1 MWARTP
7 TYAEV
12 EFAFPR
18 GSTLLLYTDGAIER
32 RGERLDVGVQRLRDV
47 SRGVDG
53 SLEVFLDR
61 IVSGV
66 LADGAA
72 DDTALLG
79 VRWLE

>member
-1 MWARTP
+1 
-7 TYAEV
+7 
-12 EFAFPR
+12 
-18 GSTLLLYTDGAIER
+18 
-32 RGERLDVGVQRLRDV
+32 LDVGVQRLRDV

-72 DDTALLG
+72 DDTAMLG
-79 VRWLE
+79 VRWLG